1 MKAAIE
7 SHAFIPISRSET
19 VVPDPGRL
27 IFALRQ
33 IGYSL
38 EQAISDLVDNA
49 IAASAANVLIRFIW
63 SGERI
68 QSLAVVDD
76 GCGMSEEN
84 LRNAMRFGSK
94 ERLNA
99 VSLGKFGLGL
109 KLASF
114 SHARQLTLVSVTDGI
129 AGGRRWTLE
138 GIRRN
143 WDCAI
148 LSADQAAT
156 IAGSPFSPIDV
167 SDSGTLV
174 LWEDIDKL
182 PVSKRGLRFTL
193 RALHRRL
200 ELHLGL
206 HFHRFLQS
214 GLLRIFVDQQEIGLR
229 EHGIRAEITALDPF
243 GYTDAPCP
251 EFPATFRISL
261 PDIGTLDAQAHIW
274 PPNSTMP
281 EYKLGNRAASSQGFW
296 FYRNDRL
303 IQAGGWNGLVQH
315 DSEPHSSLARVCI
328 DLPPGLDECFSLN
341 VQKSSVIAPPGFVGA
356 VQAATSDSDQTFDS
370 YRQQAQAIY
379 RNKDKKALTARPVVP
394 GRGLPPSVAAVFAP
408 SQKQTGGE
416 LAVNTDES
424 CQHIDLT
431 WCALPDDEFF
441 RIDSERSRLLLNCIY
456 RKKVLAGLSPS
467 TDDVPLIKTLLLCLL
482 SRDLLTPAL
491 SDKRRREHARLNRIL
506 IAAASLS
513 MG

>member
-7 SHAFIPISRSET
+7 THALMPIIKSET

-49 IAASAANVLIRFIW
+49 IAAGAANVLIRFVW

-68 QSLAVVDD
+68 LSVAVVDD
-76 GCGMSEEN
+76 GHGMSDDD

-94 ERLNA
+94 ERVDA

-114 SHARQLTLVSVTDGI
+114 SHARQITLVSVADGI

-148 LSADQAAT
+148 LATDQAAT
-156 IAGSPFSPIDV
+156 IAGSPVSPIDL
-167 SDSGTLV
+167 STSGTVV

-182 PVSKRGLRFTL
+182 PVSKRGLRYTL

-206 HFHRFLQS
+206 HFHRFLQR
-214 GLLRIFVDQQEIGLR
+214 GLLRIFVDQQELGR
-229 EHGIRAEITALDPF
+229 SEHGIRAAIAPLDPF
-243 GYTDAPCP
+243 GYTEPPTPD
-251 EFPATFRISL
+251 FPATFRIALS
-261 PDIGTLDAQAHIW
+261 DSGTLDATAHIW
-274 PPNSTMP
+274 PPNSALP
-281 EYKLGNRAASSQGFW
+281 EYKLGNRAASRQGFW

-328 DLPPGLDECFSLN
+328 ELPQELDARFSLN
-341 VQKSSVIAPPGFVGA
+341 VQKSSVIAPHGFVEAVMTATDSTGA
-356 VQAATSDSDQTFDS
+356 TFDT
-370 YRQQAQAIY
+370 YRQKAQAIY
-379 RNKDKKALTARPVVP
+379 RDKDRKALSARPIMP
-394 GRGLPPSVAAVFAP
+394 GLGLPPVVAQAFVP
-408 SQKQTGGE
+408 EQKQSAQLSADGSID
-416 LAVNTDES
+416 A
-424 CQHIDLT
+424 CQRIDCS
-431 WCALPDDEFF
+431 WADLPDQEFF
-441 RIDSERSRLLLNCIY
+441 RVDTGQGRLLLNRTY
-456 RKKVLAGLSPS
+456 RIKVLAGLRPS
-467 TDDVPLIKTLLLCLL
+467 SDDVPMIKALLLCLV
-482 SRDLLTPAL
+482 SDDLRALTL
-491 SDKRRREHARLNRIL
+491 TDKRRREHARLNRIL
-506 IAAASLS
+506 IAAANLG

>member
-7 SHAFIPISRSET
+7 THAFMPIHKSET

-38 EQAISDLVDNA
+38 EQAISDLIDNA
-49 IAASAANVLIRFIW
+49 IAAGAANVLIRFVW

-68 QSLAVVDD
+68 LSLAVVDD
-76 GCGMSEEN
+76 GCGMSDEN

-94 ERLNA
+94 ERLDS

-114 SHARQLTLVSVTDGI
+114 SHARQLTVVSVIDGI

-148 LSADQAAT
+148 LSPDQAAT

-167 SDSGTLV
+167 STSGTLV
-174 LWEDIDKL
+174 FWEDIDKL

-206 HFHRFLQS
+206 HFHRFLQR
-214 GLLRIFVDQQEIGLR
+214 GLLRIFVDQQELGR
-229 EHGIRAEITALDPF
+229 SEQGIRAEISALDPF
-243 GYTDAPCP
+243 GYTDPPSP
-251 EFPATFRISL
+251 EFPATFRVDL
-261 PDIGTLDAQAHIW
+261 PDIGTLNAQAHIW
-274 PPNSTMP
+274 PPNSTLP
-281 EYKLGNRAASSQGFW
+281 EYRLGNRAASRQGFW

-328 DLPPGLDECFSLN
+328 DLPTELDVSFSLN
-341 VQKSSVIAPPGFVGA
+341 VQKSSVIAPPGFIEA
-356 VQAATSDSDQTFDS
+356 VQAASSDSGQTFDS
-370 YRQQAQAIY
+370 YRQQAQSIY
-379 RNKDKKALTARPVVP
+379 RNKDQKALIARPVMP
-394 GRGLPPSVAAVFAP
+394 GRGLPPAIAAAFAP
-408 SQKQTGGE
+408 AQKQTGGE
-416 LAVNTDES
+416 SVVNTDES
-424 CQHIDLT
+424 CQQIDLT
-431 WCALPDDEFF
+431 WSTLPEDEFF
-441 RIDSERSRLLLNCIY
+441 RVDSEQGCLLLNRVY
-456 RKKVLAGLSPS
+456 RNKVLAGLSPS
-467 TDDVPLIKTLLLCLL
+467 TDDVPMIKTLLLCLL
-482 SRDLLTPAL
+482 SGDLRAPTL

-506 IAAASLS
+506 ITAANLG